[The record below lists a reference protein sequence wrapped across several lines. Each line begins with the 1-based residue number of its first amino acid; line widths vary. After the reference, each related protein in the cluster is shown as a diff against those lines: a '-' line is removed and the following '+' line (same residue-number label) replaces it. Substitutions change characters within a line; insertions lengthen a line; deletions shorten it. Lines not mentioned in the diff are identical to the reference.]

1 MPLHLDSLRDSI
13 EAHDELL
20 TASEDEARM
29 GRLSEI
35 ERIGIRAGVVKHF
48 EITYELSWKLMARW
62 LNTNVA
68 SDTADGVTR
77 RQLYRLSAAHKLIS
91 DVDRWMRHHDARNT
105 TSHIYD
111 SKKAQQVY
119 EAVRGFTHDAWQLL
133 KALEA
138 RND

>member
-1 MPLHLDSLRDSI
+1 MKLAMI
-13 EAHDELL
+13 
-20 TASEDEARM
+20 EDEPM

-48 EITYELSWKLMARW
+48 EITYAFLEADGALARIP
-62 LNTNVA
+62 TSA
-68 SDTADGVTR
+68 PADGVTR
-77 RQLYRLSAAHKLIS
+77 RQLFRLSAAHKLIA

-111 SKKAQQVY
+111 ARRPSRSMKPERVHARR
-119 EAVRGFTHDAWQLL
+119 AATL

>member
-1 MPLHLDSLRDSI
+1 MPLHLDSRRDSI

-62 LNTNVA
+62 LNTNVGA
-68 SDTADGVTR
+68 DTADGVTK
-77 RQLYRLSAAHKLIS
+77 RQLFRLSAAHKLIS
-91 DVDRWMRHHDARNT
+91 DVDRWMRHYDARNI
-105 TSHIYD
+105 TSQMYD
-111 SKKAQQVY
+111 REKAEQVY
-119 EAVRGFTHDAWQLL
+119 DAVREFTHDARRLL

>member
-62 LNTNVA
+62 LNTNVG

-77 RQLYRLSAAHKLIS
+77 RQLFRLSAAHKLIS

-119 EAVRGFTHDAWQLL
+119 EAVSGFTHDARQLL

>member
-1 MPLHLDSLRDSI
+1 MVQFFWGQAHLVQETTQFAKNRSCHFIWDSLRDSI

-62 LNTNVA
+62 LNTNVG

-77 RQLYRLSAAHKLIS
+77 RQLYRLSAAHKTYRRCRSL
-91 DVDRWMRHHDARNT
+91 DAASRR
-105 TSHIYD
+105 
-111 SKKAQQVY
+111 KKY
-119 EAVRGFTHDAWQLL
+119 NLPYL
-133 KALEA
+133 
-138 RND
+138 